1 MTPLRSLRTLGP
13 VVTAVVALSCGGDS
27 GTAPDGGGTL
37 VIQMHDAP
45 FNDAQAV
52 LVTFSDVSVRSDGG
66 DMEGLAFE
74 GGGSRTCDL
83 KRLEDGHNEVLASGS
98 PPEGRYTQIRLVIAD
113 ATLFFE
119 GDTPLPACRAT
130 RHNPGGRDRAVNVP
144 SAVVTLDR
152 EFEVRENTRTTV
164 TLDFDGEKSFLEGG
178 AAGLFNLNPVIRVV
192 SVDGP

>member
-1 MTPLRSLRTLGP
+1 
-13 VVTAVVALSCGGDS
+13 V
-27 GTAPDGGGTL
+27 
-37 VIQMHDAP
+37 
-45 FNDAQAV
+45 
-52 LVTFSDVSVRSDGG
+52 
-66 DMEGLAFE
+66 
-74 GGGSRTCDL
+74 
-83 KRLEDGHNEVLASGS
+83 SGS
-98 PPEGRYTQIRLVIAD
+98 PPECRYTQIRLVIAD